1 MDWRGISMTKTK
13 VLISG
18 ASIAG
23 PALAGW
29 LGRNGFD
36 VTVVEKAPAVRAG
49 GQAVD
54 VKGRTHRDVLTRM
67 GILDEVYAMQTT
79 KTDWRL
85 IDEAER
91 VKAVIPGEFLGGD
104 VEILRG
110 DLAGILHRNSAE
122 VAEYVFGDEIT
133 ALRESAAGV
142 DVEFERRSGERF
154 DLVIGAD
161 GAHSAVRRLA
171 FGPENDH
178 LESLGYYYAL
188 ASGSAPTD
196 GLQTRLPNGRAIA
209 YAYNTPGRLAVLG
222 GQKAPSLFVFKA
234 DRPDYDRHDTASQVR
249 FLESHLAGAGWR
261 VDQMLEA
268 CRQAADFYL
277 DALARTRMSTFTR
290 GRTALVGDAGYANTL
305 GGFGTGLAL
314 IGAYVLAGELVAA
327 RGDHVVAFDAYDRAM
342 LKPTKIARAGNAGPF
357 LAPPTQRRIR
367 LRDWSFANRPTT
379 RAMAWMAEKFATDPT
394 IPVYRLH

>member
-1 MDWRGISMTKTK
+1 MAGTK

-18 ASIAG
+18 ASIGG

-36 VTVVEKAPAVRAG
+36 VTVVEKAPAVRPG

-54 VKGRTHRDVLTRM
+54 FKGRTHREVLTRM
-67 GILDEVYAMQTT
+67 GILAEVYAKQTA

-85 IDEAER
+85 IDETER

-110 DLAGILHRNSAE
+110 DLAGILHRKSAE

-133 ALRESAAGV
+133 AVRELAAGV
-142 DVEFERRSGERF
+142 EVEYAHRPGERF

-171 FGPENDH
+171 FGPERGC
-178 LESLGYYYAL
+178 LEPLGYYYAL
-188 ASGSAPTD
+188 ASGAVPTD
-196 GLQTRLPNGRAIA
+196 GLDTRLPDGRAVA

-234 DRPDYDRHDTASQVR
+234 DRPDYDRHDTASQLS
-249 FLESHLAGAGWR
+249 FLEAHFTGAGWR
-261 VDQMLEA
+261 VEQMLESCHGA
-268 CRQAADFYL
+268 PDFYL
-277 DALARTRMSTFTR
+277 DALARTRMSSFTR
-290 GRTALVGDAGYANTL
+290 GRFALVGDAGYANTL

-327 RGDHVVAFDAYDRAM
+327 RGDHAAAFAAYDDRM
-342 LKPTKIARAGNAGPF
+342 LKPTKIARSGNAGPF
-357 LAPPTQRRIR
+357 LAPPTRRRIR
-367 LRDWSFANRPTT
+367 MRDWSFANGPAS
-379 RAMAWMAEKFATDPT
+379 RAMTWMAHSFATDPA
-394 IPVYRLH
+394 IPDYRLRSLR